1 MKKVSAHGGIAA
13 RLLLLLALVLPL
25 SAAAKRAPEQP
36 RSTTIEVPRPGSRA
50 AATYDPRLRFVEP
63 KLGGVFSRSQ
73 SGLYLPDHRLI
84 QTSPKQRL
92 DQARWHG
99 IGRSVVRYL
108 ERGGARL
115 SPQPYQDL
123 VGKIRNRAEYVL
135 RRDGKSLSSWK
146 MMVIEGGQAD
156 QVNAAAWTGGV
167 ITIFRPL
174 VDLCYQI
181 ANVTVNSNSTP
192 QLDAELWRLSR
203 WRRDKRSPVP
213 ETLKLSRDNIA
224 ARDRIAE
231 SILSYVLLHEMGHAA
246 SGHVELKDRELYIPG
261 KDKPRDLARS
271 RDHEREAD
279 LFASTLGVKGAV
291 RAPGAMPLFTYYNF
305 ISRPTFAERDKHRLD
320 WRTHPIDAERFN
332 NQLEVLSAAKRG
344 SGLKPLEPRI
354 ILPSGEYA
362 TPNRKPAE
370 VVPIR
375 PPTQQLP
382 LDKAAARAGL

>member
-1 MKKVSAHGGIAA
+1 MTKVTRFGGIA
-13 RLLLLLALVLPL
+13 RLLLLLALLLPL
-25 SAAAKRAPEQP
+25 SAAAKRAPVQP
-36 RSTTIEVPRPGSRA
+36 PSTTIETPRPGSRA

-99 IGRSVVRYL
+99 IGRAVVRYL

-123 VGKIRNRAEYVL
+123 VGKIRKRAEYVL
-135 RRDGKSLSSWK
+135 RKDGKSLSSWK
-146 MMVIEGGQAD
+146 VMVIEGGQAD

-181 ANVTVNSNSTP
+181 ANVTVNSSSPT

-203 WRRDKRSPVP
+203 WRRDKRSLAP
-213 ETLKLSRDNIA
+213 ETLKLSRDKVA
-224 ARDRIAE
+224 VRDKVAE
-231 SILSYVLLHEMGHAA
+231 SILSRVVLHEMGHAA

-261 KDKPRDLARS
+261 KDKPRAPART
-271 RDHEREAD
+271 RAMEREAD
-279 LFASTLGVKGAV
+279 LFASILGVKGAV
-291 RAPGAMPLFTYYNF
+291 RVPGAMPLFSYYNF
-305 ISRPTFAERDKHRLD
+305 ISRPTFQERDKHGLD
-320 WRTHPIDAERFN
+320 WRSHPIDAERYN
-332 NQLEVLSAAKRG
+332 NQLEVLSAAGRAG
-344 SGLKPLEPRI
+344 GLKPLDRRI

-382 LDKAAARAGL
+382 LDKAAERAGL

>member
-1 MKKVSAHGGIAA
+1 MKKVSAREGSVA

-36 RSTTIEVPRPGSRA
+36 PSTIEAPRPGSRA
-50 AATYDPRLRFVEP
+50 AATYDPRIRFVEP
-63 KLGGVFSRSQ
+63 KLGGVFSRSPG
-73 SGLYLPDHRLI
+73 GLYLPDHRLV

-99 IGRSVVRYL
+99 IRQSVVRYL
-108 ERGGARL
+108 ARGGARL

-135 RRDGKSLSSWK
+135 RKDGKSLSSWK

-181 ANVTVNSNSTP
+181 ANVTVNSSSPT

-203 WRRDKRSPVP
+203 WRRDKSSLAP
-213 ETLKLSRDNIA
+213 ETLKLSRDKVA
-224 ARDRIAE
+224 ARDKIAE
-231 SILSYVLLHEMGHAA
+231 SILSRVVLHEMGHAA

-261 KDKPRDLARS
+261 KEKPRDMAKS
-271 RDHEREAD
+271 RAMEREAD

-291 RAPGAMPLFTYYNF
+291 RVPGAMPLFSYYNF
-305 ISRPTFAERDKHRLD
+305 ISRPTFTERDKNSLD
-320 WRTHPIDAERFN
+320 WRSHPIDAERYN

-344 SGLKPLEPRI
+344 SGLKPLERRI

-362 TPNRKPAE
+362 TPVKPAE

-375 PPTQQLP
+375 PPTQQLLP
-382 LDKAAARAGL
+382 LKKAAERAGL